1 VDGSL
6 ASEADSPGAP
16 LPADHADHGLLS
28 PIVDAILDQSGG
40 LAGFALDVPLLIR
53 RAVDEV
59 IDTARTNRFTL
70 SETEKTE
77 KTSLGTKI
85 EILFRHH
92 LRFGKGRILDLSVRG
107 AEVDIKN
114 TMGGN
119 WAIPLEAVG
128 RPCILIKENER
139 TARCS
144 VGLIIANDAYLNP
157 GKNRDRKRT
166 ISKVGLQNVWWLLR
180 DYPYPPNIWES
191 MPLAT
196 RDAIMSAG
204 GGTDRVA
211 ALFTE
216 VQQRAVSRT
225 TVEHVAQQK
234 DAMKRIRRNGGARD
248 VLAPKGIAILWGQ
261 KDRALIAELGLPLI
275 TQDDFISYKPTTIE
289 HIRRLRAAEH
299 ID

>member
-1 VDGSL
+1 MDGFFAPEVS
-6 ASEADSPGAP
+6 SPGAP
-16 LPADHADHGLLS
+16 LPVAHADFGLLS
-28 PIVDAILDQSGG
+28 PIVDAILEQSSG

-53 RAVDEV
+53 KAVDEV

-77 KTSLGTKI
+77 KTYLGTKI

-92 LRFGKGRILDLSVRG
+92 LRFSKGRILDLSVRG

-144 VGLIIANDAYLNP
+144 VGLIIANNAYLNP
-157 GKNRDRKRT
+157 GKNRDSKRT
-166 ISKVGLQNVWWLLR
+166 IAKAGLLNVWWLLR

-191 MPLAT
+191 MPLAK
-196 RDAIMSAG
+196 RDAIMSAR

-216 VQQRAVSRT
+216 VQQQAVSRT

-248 VLAPKGIAILWGQ
+248 VLAPQGIAILWGQ
-261 KDRALIAELGLPLI
+261 KDRALISELGLPLI
-275 TQDDFISYKPTTIE
+275 GEDEFISFKPTEIGHTL
-289 HIRRLRAAEH
+289 RLRAAEH